1 MAPLP
6 FAQGMS
12 ESRRPTGIVLG
23 TLVVVAIT
31 ACLFPAGALWRQLL
45 PAAFFENAGVA
56 AVTPVFLIAW
66 LLLWLWLRVKEQRPF
81 ASLGFR
87 QPSRAVP
94 RIARG
99 AGIAL
104 AQLGI
109 YLAIGVATGNLV
121 FVAAPTGG
129 LVHWSAWG
137 LAAIALVAFAAQSGA
152 EEILAR
158 GYLVQVWYPR
168 TGIIGAAAVSAVYFT
183 LAHTPADSFT
193 ALPMIDMTLY
203 SVLAVLW
210 VLGERGLWGIIG
222 YHAMWNWAQ
231 NSLFGIA
238 VSGEPAPSSLFVVA
252 PTATADT
259 TVIGADY
266 GAEGSLIDI
275 GMLLVLIAG
284 AVVILVRQRSRAR
297 QTAAP
302 TPPAR

>member
-1 MAPLP
+1 MAALP
-6 FAQGMS
+6 FAQGMG

-31 ACLFPAGALWRQLL
+31 ACLFPAGALWRHLL
-45 PAAFFENAGVA
+45 PAPFFEAAGVA

-66 LLLWLWLRVKEQRPF
+66 LLLWLWLRGKEQRPF

-87 QPSRAVP
+87 QPSLAAP

-99 AGIAL
+99 AAIAL
-104 AQLGI
+104 AQLGV

-121 FVAAPTGG
+121 FATAPTGG

-168 TGIIGAAAVSAVYFT
+168 TGVIGAVVVSAAYFT

-193 ALPMIDMTLY
+193 VLPMIDMTLY

-238 VSGEPAPSSLFVVA
+238 VSGEPAPSSLFVVT
-252 PTATADT
+252 PTAAADT

-284 AVVILVRQRSRAR
+284 AVVILLRRRARARRAAEERSRA
-297 QTAAP
+297 
-302 TPPAR
+302 